1 MEEGSFLVERLVR
14 ILNICLRTCKLLLWR
29 EGMIETHISHYKLLS
44 KKCSQLGL
52 ICTGYLRVICCLE
65 LVPGHPWQNAHSS
78 KHMVKQYV
86 CARGGGGGGGGG
98 APRVCGGGGGGWGG
112 GGGSTRMFLRV
123 MWRCA
128 LTRAQLPV
136 WNYVWAYLKYTV
148 KANKFHFPCYSTV
161 SAIK

>member
-86 CARGGGGGGGGG
+86 CARGGGGG
-98 APRVCGGGGGGWGG
+98 V

>member
-1 MEEGSFLVERLVR
+1 MEEGTFLVERLVR

-29 EGMIETHISHYKLLS
+29 EGMIKILKFLSISYWDKAQFCYH
-44 KKCSQLGL
+44 KKYGQLDV

-78 KHMVKQYV
+78 KHMVNGETKCV
-86 CARGGGGGGGGG
+86 C
-98 APRVCGGGGGGWGG
+98 WG

>member
-86 CARGGGGGGGGG
+86 CARGGGGGGGG
-98 APRVCGGGGGGWGG
+98 V
-112 GGGSTRMFLRV
+112 STRMFLRV